1 MKNGNH
7 YKHPNNNKKHFFSP
21 GTNMRTWCLTS
32 VWLSW
37 QAVVNERVRTKV
49 CRFWQ
54 FSAEKSD
61 PNLVIQRNT
70 SCSSCYHHRKS
81 LHFFNFRLYFIIL
94 IVGQRNTTFI
104 TRQWYHTALT
114 SRDTKSISSSQGRTC
129 SSVENSSWQDQH
141 SETSIQ
147 SFRFDYPRLPQSQ
160 MVCEKQLLFIRRI
173 FETTIS
179 KYLENIIHTW
189 ILTSLN

>member
-7 YKHPNNNKKHFFSP
+7 YKQPNNDNKHFFSL

-37 QAVVNERVRTKV
+37 QAVTNERVRTKV

-54 FSAEKSD
+54 FSAEKSN
-61 PNLVIQRNT
+61 PYLAIERNT
-70 SCSSCYHHRKS
+70 SCSSCYHHRQS

-94 IVGQRNTTFI
+94 IVGLRNTTFI
-104 TRQWYHTALT
+104 TTQWYHTALNLT
-114 SRDTKSISSSQGRTC
+114 WHKVYIKQSRANKLVSREFLLTRPTD
-129 SSVENSSWQDQH
+129 NY

-147 SFRFDYPRLPQSQ
+147 TFRFDYPCPPQSQ
-160 MVCEKQLLFIRRI
+160 MVCEKQHLLNRRI
-173 FETTIS
+173 V
-179 KYLENIIHTW
+179 
-189 ILTSLN
+189 